1 MVRNTMV
8 EDRISMDILQK
19 AVEFGAS
26 LAGFASVQDLKKSP
40 THGIYDKS
48 PYYEGY
54 SGLEWPEEPKTVLV
68 LALEHRSD
76 EPELDW
82 WSEDIPGRT
91 PGNRILM
98 KISRKLKKW
107 LKEEHDI
114 NAEPLPYPVEK
125 GGIFLK
131 DAAVLAGLGIIGK
144 NNLLITPEYGPRVR
158 LRALFLDEVLE
169 PTRLQNFSPCAEC
182 DRPCFAA
189 CPENAFSSGKYLVSS
204 CEPEMQRNRDYL
216 VEVAGDVVGIDSSC
230 VVEKFCRA
238 CEFAC
243 PVHSQTD
250 NSPEIE

>member
-1 MVRNTMV
+1 MVQN
-8 EDRISMDILQK
+8 RISKDILQK

-26 LAGFASVQDLKKSP
+26 LAGLASVLDLKKSP
-40 THGIYDKS
+40 SYGIYDKS
-48 PYYEGY
+48 PYYDGY
-54 SGLEWPEEPKTVLV
+54 SGVEWPEKAKTVLV

-82 WSEDIPGRT
+82 WSEAIPGRT

-98 KISRKLKKW
+98 KISRKLQRW
-107 LKEEHDI
+107 LKEKYNI

-144 NNLLITPEYGPRVR
+144 NNLLITPEYGPRIR
-158 LRALFLDEVLE
+158 LRALFLDKVME
-169 PTRLQNFSPCAEC
+169 PTGILDFSPCDKC

-189 CPENAFSSGKYLVSS
+189 CPENAFSSGNYMVSS
-204 CEPEMQRNRDYL
+204 CEPEMQRNRANL

-230 VVEKFCRA
+230 AVEKFCRA
-238 CEFAC
+238 CELAC
-243 PVHSQTD
+243 PVHSQID
-250 NSPEIE
+250 NSPKI